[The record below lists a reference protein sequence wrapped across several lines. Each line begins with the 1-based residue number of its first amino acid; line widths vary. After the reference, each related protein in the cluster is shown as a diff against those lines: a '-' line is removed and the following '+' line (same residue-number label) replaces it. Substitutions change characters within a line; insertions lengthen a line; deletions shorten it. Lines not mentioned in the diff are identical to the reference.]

1 MSAENGNDSILTF
14 REVTFGYDPRRAAL
28 SRLSLEIPA
37 GSVTAI
43 LGPNGA
49 GKTTLLHLM
58 LGWLKPQ
65 SGKIL
70 LNGLPLREYSP
81 RVKSQWMGLVP
92 QSEYIPFEYSVL
104 EFVLFGRTP
113 YLHPLEM
120 PSQADYRVAF
130 EVLQQVGIMDLRGR
144 ALTTLSGG
152 EKQLVLVARAL
163 AQRPRILL
171 MDEPSNHL
179 DLANKSR
186 LLSLMR
192 ELHNAGVTLLLTTH
206 EPEVATAIATHVVLM
221 SQGRLFQSGPVDQVF
236 TGENLSA
243 AYGLSLEVH
252 RLNGHRIVLW
262 N

>member
-1 MSAENGNDSILTF
+1 MSAVNDPILTF
-14 REVTFGYDPRRAAL
+14 RDVTFGYDRGRAAL
-28 SRLSLEIPA
+28 NQLTLEVPA

-65 SGKIL
+65 SGQIL

-92 QSEYIPFEYSVL
+92 QSEHIPFEYSVL

-120 PSQADYRVAF
+120 PSQADYQVAF
-130 EVLQQVGIMDLRGR
+130 EVLQQVGIADLRAR
-144 ALTTLSGG
+144 TLTTLSGG

-179 DLANKSR
+179 DLENKSR
-186 LLSLMR
+186 LLGLLR
-192 ELHNAGVTLLLTTH
+192 ELHAAGVTLLLTTH
-206 EPEVATAIATHVVLM
+206 EPEVATAVATHVVLM
-221 SQGRLFQSGPVDQVF
+221 SQGSLFQSGPVDQVF
-236 TGENLSA
+236 TSENLSA
-243 AYGLSLEVH
+243 AYELPVEVL
-252 RLNGHRIVLW
+252 RLDGRRMVLW

>member
-1 MSAENGNDSILTF
+1 MSVDRNALLAF
-14 REVTFGYDPRRAAL
+14 RDVSFGYDHRRLAL
-28 SRLSLEIPA
+28 SHLSLDIPA

-49 GKTTLLHLM
+49 GKTTMLHLM

-65 SGKIL
+65 FGQIL
-70 LNGLPLREYSP
+70 LNGISLREYSP

-92 QSEYIPFEYSVL
+92 QSEHIPYEYTVL

-113 YLHPLEM
+113 YLHPLAL
-120 PSQADYRVAF
+120 PSSADYQVVF
-130 EVLQQVGIMDLRGR
+130 DVLQQVGIANLRLR
-144 ALTTLSGG
+144 TLTTLSGG
-152 EKQLVLVARAL
+152 EKQLVLIARAL

-192 ELHNAGVTLLLTTH
+192 EFNLAGVTLLLTTH

-221 SQGRLFQSGPVDQVF
+221 SQGKMFQSGPVDQVF

-243 AYGLSLEVH
+243 AYGLPLEVH
-252 RLNGHRIVLW
+252 RLNGRRIVLW

>member
-1 MSAENGNDSILTF
+1 MSAANDSLLTF
-14 REVTFGYDPRRAAL
+14 RSVTFGYNRGRAAL
-28 SRLSLEIPA
+28 SQLSLDIPT
-37 GSVTAI
+37 GSVTAV

-65 SGKIL
+65 SGQIL
-70 LNGLPLREYSP
+70 LNGTPLSEYSP
-81 RVKSQWMGLVP
+81 RVKSQWLGLVP
-92 QSEYIPFEYSVL
+92 QSERIPFEYSVL

-120 PSQADYRVAF
+120 PSQADYQVAL
-130 EVLQQVGIMDLRGR
+130 EVLRQVGIADLRAR
-144 ALTTLSGG
+144 SLTTLSGG

-186 LLSLMR
+186 LLRLMK
-192 ELHNAGVTLLLTTH
+192 ELQAAGVTLLLTTH
-206 EPEVATAIATHVVLM
+206 EPEMATAVATHVVLM
-221 SQGRLFQSGPVDQVF
+221 SQGRLFQSGPVEQVF
-236 TGENLSA
+236 TSENLSA
-243 AYGLSLEVH
+243 AYELPVEVQ
-252 RLNGHRIVLW
+252 RLDGRRIVLW